1 MSSEANKAIIRR
13 VFDEFVN
20 QGDFSILDEIYRP
33 DIVDH
38 QPLPGAPEGLEG
50 VKYTIAGL
58 RGGFPDLKVTIEEMS
73 AHADH
78 VVIHNTWR
86 GTHDGE
92 FLGLAPTG
100 KQISSK
106 GVVVWR
112 LQDGKIAERWG
123 IGVDSNILAQLG
135 VGLGAKVP
143 RRGRVRSIDVPL
155 VHTCPVLPGRVGRWR
170 EIHAELDAD
179 RKPGYEESRRA
190 AEISRE
196 LMWCVSTPQGEMAI
210 YHIEAPDPRRAAL
223 ALAESASPFDVW
235 LREQLVEVHGCD
247 PWKDAATGQV
257 AELGHGRRR

>member
-1 MSSEANKAIIRR
+1 MSAEANKAIIRR

-20 QGDFSILDEIYRP
+20 RGDFSILDEIYRP
-33 DIVDH
+33 DVVDH

-58 RGGFPDLKVTIEEMS
+58 RGGFSDLNVTIEEMS
-73 AHADH
+73 AHADQ

-100 KQISSK
+100 KRISSP

-135 VGLGAKVP
+135 VGSGWKSP

-155 VHTCPVLPGRVGRWR
+155 VHSCPVLPGRIARWR
-170 EIHAELDAD
+170 EAHAQLAAERRSD
-179 RKPGYEESRRA
+179 YEASRRA
-190 AEISRE
+190 AAISRE
-196 LMWCVSTPQGEMAI
+196 LMWCVATPHGDIAF
-210 YHIEAPDPRRAAL
+210 YHIEAADPKRSARML
-223 ALAESASPFDVW
+223 ANSVTLFDEW
-235 LREQLVEVHGCD
+235 WRKQLVEIHGRD
-247 PWKDAATGQV
+247 PWADAASATV
-257 AELGHGRRR
+257 AELGHGWQR